1 MVYLRARHHVGC
13 LWGLLRSSDLELEH
27 ELRFENNFHKIV
39 VVDNEFRIVSG
50 VDESVVMDN
59 EVGGAVQI
67 DGKENFV
74 TDNGTSLEVF
84 DKRVLD
90 KKVDVVVDGQIEV
103 FNCI

>member
-1 MVYLRARHHVGC
+1 MVSLRVRHHVGR
-13 LWGLLRSSDLELEH
+13 LWGLLRALQ
-27 ELRFENNFHKIV
+27 
-39 VVDNEFRIVSG
+39 IVSG
-50 VDESVVMDN
+50 VDESAVMDN

-84 DKRVLD
+84 DKRVFD
-90 KKVDVVVDGQIEV
+90 KRVDVVVDDQIEV